1 MQRHSFKSAIQFVL
15 VFFVGINL
23 VSAQT
28 SSVNVVTTSV
38 PFLRIS
44 PDARSGGMGDVGVA
58 TAPDANASFWNVA
71 KVPFNKNSAG
81 LGVTY
86 TPWLKDLGL
95 NDVFLATVA
104 GYYKLD
110 DESALSAS
118 MRYFS
123 LGNIQF
129 TDFSGNLLNS
139 YNPKEYSF
147 DIGYSRKLSDK
158 ISVGASLRYIYS
170 SLAGGTTVNG
180 VTYKAGHAV
189 AGDVT
194 LYSDNTDKT
203 GEGFTWGIALTNLG
217 SKIGYTNDAANKDFI
232 PANMG
237 LGATYTKAFDETN
250 KLTFAVDINKLLVP
264 IAPISQDAGGPIDS
278 ANLATYR
285 SMGVLNSWFKSFNDG
300 SNQVK
305 DLQFSVGAEY
315 AYANQFMFRAGYF
328 YESAER
334 GNRKYFAVGTGLKY
348 NIFGINLS
356 YLVPS
361 GNGITKNPLSNT
373 LRLGIT
379 FDLGTEESGGGNT
392 NGY

>member
-1 MQRHSFKSAIQFVL
+1 MIRHSYPYTLVLTLAFTAIIQCATAQSSA
-15 VFFVGINL
+15 
-23 VSAQT
+23 
-28 SSVNVVTTSV
+28 VNIVTTSV

-71 KVPFNKNSAG
+71 KVPFNKSNAG
-81 LGVTY
+81 IGVTY

-95 NDVFLATVA
+95 NDVYLATMA

-110 DESALSAS
+110 EDQALSS
-118 MRYFS
+118 SIRYFS

-129 TDFSGNLLNS
+129 TDYAGNLLNS

-147 DIGYSRKLSDK
+147 DIGYSRKLSEK
-158 ISVGASLRYIYS
+158 ISIGTALRYIYS
-170 SLAGGTTVNG
+170 SLAGGSTING
-180 VTYKAGHAV
+180 VTYKAGHAI
-189 AGDVT
+189 AGDLTV
-194 LYSDNTDKT
+194 YSDQTNKS
-203 GEGFTWGIALTNLG
+203 GEGFTWGVALTNLG

-237 LGATYTKAFDETN
+237 LGATYTKVFDETN
-250 KLTFAVDINKLLVP
+250 KLTFALDMNKLLVP
-264 IAPISQDAGGPIDS
+264 AAPVSQDNGGPVDS
-278 ANLATYR
+278 ANLASYH
-285 SMGVLNSWFKSFNDG
+285 SMTVMKGWFKSFNDG
-300 SNQVK
+300 SNQMK

-315 AYANQFMFRAGYF
+315 TYDNQFTFRAGYF

-348 NIFGINLS
+348 NIFGLNLS

-361 GNGITKNPLSNT
+361 GNGVTRNPLSNT
-373 LRLGIT
+373 LRLGVT
-379 FDLGTEESGGGNT
+379 FDLEKK
-392 NGY
+392 

>member
-1 MQRHSFKSAIQFVL
+1 
-15 VFFVGINL
+15 
-23 VSAQT
+23 
-28 SSVNVVTTSV
+28 
-38 PFLRIS
+38 
-44 PDARSGGMGDVGVA
+44 VGVA

-81 LGVTY
+81 IGVTY

-95 NDVFLATVA
+95 GDVFLATL
-104 GYYKLD
+104 GSYYKLD
-110 DESALSAS
+110 DDQALSAS

-129 TDFSGNLLNS
+129 ADYSGNITGNFS
-139 YNPKEYSF
+139 PKEYSF
-147 DIGYSRKLSDK
+147 DVGYSRKLSEK
-158 ISVGASLRYIYS
+158 ISIGASLRYIVS
-170 SLAGGTTVNG
+170 SLVNG
-180 VTYKAGHAV
+180 GVSINGTVYKTGHAV

-203 GEGFTWGIALTNLG
+203 GEGVTWGIALTNLG

-237 LGATYTKAFDETN
+237 LGVTYTKVFDETN
-250 KLTFAVDINKLLVP
+250 KLTFALDVNKLLVP
-264 IAPISQDAGGPIDS
+264 IAPISQDNGGPIDS
-278 ANLATYR
+278 ANLSTYR
-285 SMGVLNSWFKSFNDG
+285 NLGVMNSWTKSFNDG
-300 SNQVK
+300 SNQMK

-315 AYANQFMFRAGYF
+315 SYANQFMFRAGYF

-334 GNRKYFAVGTGLKY
+334 GNRKYFSVGTGLKY

-361 GNGITKNPLSNT
+361 GNGVTKNPLSNT

-379 FDLGTEESGGGNT
+379 FDLGTEESVGNN